1 MNTAASMTHPVI
13 RDMRESSLIPF
24 EWLTLLPSEYSHAGW
39 PVVVKKRRGI
49 TFLIDKLH
57 FQRIPFQVS
66 EFHHESG
73 RGKISYFAVHKAFHV
88 YFRSLQG
95 YASIRRY
102 RNCVAE
108 HGKAVGHLVQTGERF
123 HRSPNEH
130 HFLGPN
136 TPAKRE

>member
-1 MNTAASMTHPVI
+1 MAN
-13 RDMRESSLIPF
+13 
-24 EWLTLLPSEYSHAGW
+24 LLPSKYGHAVW

-49 TFLIDKLH
+49 TFLIDKFHLE
-57 FQRIPFQVS
+57 RRTLQVG

-73 RGKISYFAVHKAFHV
+73 RGKISYFAVHKSFHV
-88 YFRSLQG
+88 YIRSLQG
-95 YASIRRY
+95 YASVRRY

-108 HGKAVGHLVQTGERF
+108 EGKAVGHLVQTGECF

-130 HFLGPN
+130 HFLGPD